1 MKQLCKHRPLGP
13 GGVLKDLLRSRR
25 RHLRVHQRGDLH
37 VLRRVRRERVN
48 VEGVRWMTRSLEDEV
63 GAEASRQLERLKWFL
78 WHGNVFRALQVIE
91 GLTIDLDVDDAVQLA
106 ARW

>member
-1 MKQLCKHRPLGP
+1 
-13 GGVLKDLLRSRR
+13 
-25 RHLRVHQRGDLH
+25 
-37 VLRRVRRERVN
+37 
-48 VEGVRWMTRSLEDEV
+48 MTRSLEDEV

-91 GLTIDLDVDDAVQLA
+91 GLTIDLDVDDAVQPA